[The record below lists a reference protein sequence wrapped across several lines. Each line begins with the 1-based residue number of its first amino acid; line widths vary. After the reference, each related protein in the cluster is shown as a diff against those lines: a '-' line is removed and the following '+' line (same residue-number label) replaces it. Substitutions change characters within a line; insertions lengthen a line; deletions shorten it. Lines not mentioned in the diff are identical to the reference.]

1 MRNVVF
7 AEKVLNRVNQYMQDY
22 RMYFEEVYTD
32 TGILSEWM
40 IIERYRELA
49 LERKQ
54 SIMDAIIGRLLSD
67 MVIGHTWNYTV
78 NIPWRSKNLF
88 VTW

>member
-32 TGILSEWM
+32 TGILSE
-40 IIERYRELA
+40 
-49 LERKQ
+49 
-54 SIMDAIIGRLLSD
+54 
-67 MVIGHTWNYTV
+67 
-78 NIPWRSKNLF
+78 
-88 VTW
+88 